1 MKHKEANITFQQ
13 TLHPL
18 VFIDSF
24 QDIMSLMTSR
34 HFGQFAPLAWSF
46 LGISILSFVF
56 LLFEDAFPAIFYS
69 KIRYHHCKKDLPNDP
84 L

>member
-1 MKHKEANITFQQ
+1 MKHNKEEANITFQQ
-13 TLHPL
+13 TLHPP
-18 VFIDSF
+18 VFIDSL

-56 LLFEDAFPAIFYS
+56 LLFEDAFPAIS
-69 KIRYHHCKKDLPNDP
+69 P